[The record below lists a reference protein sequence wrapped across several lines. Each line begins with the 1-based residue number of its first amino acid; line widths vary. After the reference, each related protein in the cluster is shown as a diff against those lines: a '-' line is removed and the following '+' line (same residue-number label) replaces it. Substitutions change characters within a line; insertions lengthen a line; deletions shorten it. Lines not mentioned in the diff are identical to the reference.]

1 LSHRDCLGRTVD
13 EAGAADG
20 EAPLWALST
29 RRETA
34 FDEAGDLMSG
44 RRAVTSRGAAA
55 GGPRARDALVARSR
69 HCGWCARQLA
79 ASGEE
84 TGEIERVQGVHRQ
97 TMMCQRVCLLAPGG
111 GGSAPFIQQ
120 SLPESPESVRGT
132 PYRTRG
138 CPLETFRFHDEQGL
152 TLVRFVFHGLL
163 ETVPP
168 PVRYRMCRLSLLAA
182 SYLGPEAADCNS
194 GHLSRYKQHFS
205 CLSWYISDSCHG
217 TVSGCAHCPL

>member
-1 LSHRDCLGRTVD
+1 MD

-111 GGSAPFIQQ
+111 GGKCPFYPAESSRVSRVRTGYSVQNAR
-120 SLPESPESVRGT
+120 LPFG
-132 PYRTRG
+132 
-138 CPLETFRFHDEQGL
+138 D
-152 TLVRFVFHGLL
+152 
-163 ETVPP
+163 
-168 PVRYRMCRLSLLAA
+168 
-182 SYLGPEAADCNS
+182 
-194 GHLSRYKQHFS
+194 
-205 CLSWYISDSCHG
+205 
-217 TVSGCAHCPL
+217 VSIPR